1 MSDAAPL
8 LPIPGDHRFSPSAAR
23 HGWRRLLLSL
33 AVALMGVVDVLSA
46 ILSHPPERLT
56 ALRHIVPT
64 DVLDTSRTFTLLAGA
79 LLLVTAWGLRR
90 GKRRAFVTALFLCAL
105 SVPVNLLKAFDFEE
119 ATVATALMFALGV
132 SGDAFRVKSRSW
144 SLGALRSGAMWGALG
159 LLVYALVGS
168 WVLEHALGVNPSLR
182 RAFADAG
189 YRMFGIGDPVQLAP
203 TMASRHA
210 QRIVTWYLRSL
221 PMLGLTWLIGI
232 AIAAL
237 RPVRHRSR
245 HRAEAGRVAELMR
258 EHGDSSVA
266 WFALADDTDYFFS
279 RNGRAVIPYRFE
291 SDVLLAIGDPIGPHE
306 ELRPLLEEF
315 ATFCDEH
322 DWTWAFFQ
330 ASPARLPVYRAMG
343 WRALHIGEDPM
354 LDPATFTL
362 EGGAI
367 GNARRSVR
375 KAIEAGVV
383 VRHFVPGHE
392 PFDPAHAPAGW
403 TDQLRAISHDWLRAH
418 PGGEKGF
425 CMGRFDTHRL
435 RDEWLAVA
443 WNEAAQRVEGF
454 LTWVPVP
461 ARRGWALDLMRR
473 RVDALPGVME
483 LLVAQSV
490 EHART
495 IGVEMLSLSLSALA
509 KVDEPATAALPAAG
523 GGGAGASAEPDRARA
538 FLMEHLA
545 RFYDF
550 KGLFLWKRKFVPRFE
565 DRYLVYTGPL
575 ALPRVVFALVRAQS
589 PGGIG
594 AYFRAPAATPPAAP
608 PTRTTS
614 PAALTPGATPTA
626 P

>member
-1 MSDAAPL
+1 
-8 LPIPGDHRFSPSAAR
+8 
-23 HGWRRLLLSL
+23 LLLSL
-33 AVALMGVVDVLSA
+33 AVALMGLVDVFSA
-46 ILSHPPERLT
+46 ILSHPPERLM

-132 SGDAFRVKSRSW
+132 SGEAFRVKSRAL
-144 SLGALRSGAMWGALG
+144 SLGALRSGAMWGALA
-159 LLVYALVGS
+159 LLAYAFVGS
-168 WVLEHALGVNPSLR
+168 WVLEHSLGVEPSLR

-203 TMASRHA
+203 RIASHHA
-210 QRIVTWYLRSL
+210 QRVLTWYLRSL
-221 PMLGLTWLIGI
+221 PVLSLTLMLGVAIGS
-232 AIAAL
+232 L

-245 HRAEAGRVAELMR
+245 HRAEAGRVTELMR

-279 RNGRAVIPYRFE
+279 RNGRAVIPYLFE
-291 SDVLLAIGDPIGPHE
+291 SDVLLAIGDPIGPQE

-315 ATFCDEH
+315 ASFCDER

-330 ASPARLPVYRAMG
+330 ASPARLPMYRVLG
-343 WRALHIGEDPM
+343 WRALHIGEDPV
-354 LDPATFTL
+354 LDPATFTV
-362 EGGAI
+362 EGGAL
-367 GNARRSVR
+367 GNARRSAR
-375 KAIEAGVV
+375 KASDAGLV

-392 PFDPAHAPAGW
+392 PFDAAHAPAGW
-403 TDQLRAISHDWLRAH
+403 TEQMRAISHDWLRAH

-425 CMGRFDTHRL
+425 CMGRFDPHRL
-435 RDEWLAVA
+435 PDEWLAVA
-443 WNEAAQRVEGF
+443 WNEPARRIEGF

-461 ARRGWALDLMRR
+461 ARQGWALDLMRR
-473 RVDALPGVME
+473 RVDAHQGAME
-483 LLVAQSV
+483 LLVIRSV
-490 EHART
+490 DHART

-509 KVDEPATAALPAAG
+509 KVDEPDATAPAVNPAA
-523 GGGAGASAEPDRARA
+523 ANVPATPPAEPDRARA

-550 KGLFLWKRKFVPRFE
+550 KGLFLWKRKFNPRFE
-565 DRYLVYTGPL
+565 DRYLVYPAPF
-575 ALPRVVFALVRAQS
+575 ALPRVVLALVRAQT

-594 AYFRAPAATPPAAP
+594 AYFRAPAATPPAT
-608 PTRTTS
+608 PTAHS
-614 PAALTPGATPTA
+614 ASEAALTPGTTPTA
-626 P
+626 